1 MENNM
6 NNKQKSVLTMV
17 DFYKV
22 DHISQYPIGTTNVFS
37 NFTPRSSRL
46 FNGSEDYDSKVVNFG
61 MQRYLIDYLINEWNG
76 NFFDASKKKSIKRYK
91 RRMDNALG
99 KGAVKTSQIESLYD
113 LGYLPLVIRAFPEGT
128 RSPIGVPVFTVTN
141 THDDFF
147 WLVNY
152 IESVTSTETWKAYT
166 MATVAFEFRRTF
178 EKYAELTG
186 ADKDFIQ
193 FQGHDFSMRGLS
205 NRHEAYTNSI
215 AHLTCFAGTDTIP
228 AIDGAEDFYYAN
240 SDKELVGTSVYASE
254 HATITMN
261 IGTYI
266 AARTKGI
273 CKTAT
278 DLPERSDEWTN
289 TDWQRDIDD
298 CIKDGFKFINTPD
311 DSFFEIINDGCVR
324 SCTRLFAHKNSSM
337 DLDNL
342 EDRQQAELEVLKY
355 MITEVYPTG
364 IYSHVSD
371 SYDYWH
377 TLSVTLRKLKKDILD
392 RQVNEIGL
400 AKLTIR
406 PDSGSPEKII
416 CGLQTKEL
424 IFSDEDLFEN
434 ETGVN
439 KFTPEIILN
448 YARNTISNN
457 YDGYNYDGV
466 NYDWSGREIPDA
478 ELKGSLEVL
487 WEIFGGEVNVK
498 GFRVLNPRIGLIY
511 GDSITTVR
519 QEQILKRMMEMGFA
533 SSNIIFGVGSYS
545 YQYMTRDSLG
555 FAMKATCGTVDGK
568 LIPIFKDPKTD
579 SGTKKSAKGL
589 LAVNKIDGEY
599 VLKQN
604 CSWAD
609 VKSDDNELKIVF
621 QDGKLKNQTTLFEIR
636 ERINSEFE

>member
-1 MENNM
+1 M
-6 NNKQKSVLTMV
+6 NNERQKSVLTMV

-22 DHISQYPIGTTNVFS
+22 DHISQYPKGQTTGTTNVFS
-37 NFTPRSSRL
+37 NFTPRSARL
-46 FNGSEDYDSKVVNFG
+46 FNGSSEYDNKIVNFG
-61 MQRYLIDYLINEWNG
+61 MQRYAMDYLVNEWNDT
-76 NFFDASKKKSIKRYK
+76 FFDRSKSKSVQKYK

-99 KGAVKTSQIESLYD
+99 KDAVKITQIEALYD
-113 LGYLPLVIRAFPEGT
+113 LGYLPLVIRSLPEGV

-186 ADKDFIQ
+186 ADKNFIQ
-193 FQGHDFSMRGLS
+193 FQGHDFSMRGLG

-215 AHLTCFAGTDTIP
+215 SHLACFSGTDTIA
-228 AIDGAEDFYYAN
+228 AIDGAEDFYFAN

-266 AARTKGI
+266 SARTKGI
-273 CKTAT
+273 CKIASN
-278 DLPERSDEWTN
+278 LPGRSDEWLN
-289 TDWQRDIDD
+289 TDWQSDIND
-298 CIKDGFKFINTPD
+298 CIADGIKFIETQD
-311 DSFFEIINDGCVR
+311 GSFFEIIADWQVKN
-324 SCTRLFAHKNSSM
+324 CTRMYAHKNSSM
-337 DLDNL
+337 DLDDL
-342 EDRQQAELEVLKY
+342 EDRQQAELQVLKY

-377 TLSVTLRKLKKDILD
+377 TLSVTLEKLKDIILA
-392 RQVNEIGL
+392 REVNEIGL

-406 PDSGSPEKII
+406 PDSGNPEKII
-416 CGLQTKEL
+416 CGLKIKTLNINEIAPTPNEL
-424 IFSDEDLFEN
+424 
-434 ETGVN
+434 
-439 KFTPEIILN
+439 TPVKINN
-448 YARNTISNN
+448 YANNTIQRDY
-457 YDGYNYDGV
+457 YDGYFYNGI
-466 NYDWSGREIPDA
+466 NYDWDGKELSDA
-478 ELKGSLEVL
+478 ETKGSLEVL
-487 WEIFGGEVNVK
+487 WNIFGGIVNDK
-498 GFRVLNPRIGLIY
+498 GFRVLNPRVGLIY

-533 SSNIIFGVGSYS
+533 SDNIIFGIGSYS

-589 LAVNKIDGEY
+589 LAVNLVDGEY

-604 CSWAD
+604 CTWAD
-609 VKSDDNELKIVF
+609 VKSSDNKLNIVF
-621 QDGKLKNQTTLFEIR
+621 QDGELKNLTTLDDIR
-636 ERINSEFE
+636 ERINSEF